1 MWDFS
6 VLRSI
11 ELVART
17 WPFTVLRLLV
27 WGAILLATLAA
38 VTVGAGL
45 GWGVGL
51 VGSADFRQEAMLW
64 GGVGGFAVVF
74 VGLWTLREYLLYL
87 VTAGHVAAMVAVAD
101 GHAPPSGV
109 AQIRFA
115 LAQVKARFG
124 EIHLLWVLDR
134 AVKGAVGAVV
144 GLLEGIDLLVGGGL
158 DGPVRLVRTVLR
170 LATTFLDELVLAR
183 EIRLA
188 STDPWTTAREAIVL
202 YAQNAGLVF
211 KNAVWLMVLRWAA
224 AIVVFVVALGPA
236 ATAVWIVPGPSS
248 GWALLLSLILA
259 IGLQRALIDPFCIAS
274 LMQVWERDIE
284 GQMPDPVWDE
294 RLAAASRPFR
304 EITEKARAAF
314 AGRTA

>member
-6 VLRSI
+6 ISRSI
-11 ELVART
+11 ALVART
-17 WPFTVLRLLV
+17 WPFTLLRLAI
-27 WGAILLATLAA
+27 WGAILAATLAA
-38 VTVGAGL
+38 VTIGAGL
-45 GWGVGL
+45 GWGIGH
-51 VGSADFRQEAMLW
+51 VGSADFRQGATLW
-64 GGVGGFAVVF
+64 GGVAGFAVVF

-101 GHAPPSGV
+101 GRTPPSGV

-115 LAQVKARFG
+115 LAEVKERFG

-144 GLLEGIDLLVGGGL
+144 GLLQGLDFLVGGGL
-158 DGPVRLVRTVLR
+158 DGLVRLARTLLR
-170 LATTFLDELVLAR
+170 LSTTFLDELVLAR

-224 AIVVFVVALGPA
+224 AIVVFAVALGPA
-236 ATAVWIVPGPSS
+236 ATAAWIVPGPST
-248 GWALLLSLILA
+248 GWALLLSLLVA

-304 EITEKARAAF
+304 EITERAAAAF
-314 AGRTA
+314 TGRPA